1 MMNSSGRRNF
11 MQQMGR
17 LNMHSLTV
25 QFFLYDR
32 EGEVGNGFFVCSFQV
47 PKVFPNMFPKMLPI
61 TPYGL
66 PIVQL
71 PCI

>member
-1 MMNSSGRRNF
+1 MNSSGRKNF

-17 LNMHSLTV
+17 LNMHSLIV
-25 QFFLYDR
+25 QFCLY
-32 EGEVGNGFFVCSFQV
+32 EGEGKVGNEFFVYSLQV
-47 PKVFPNMFPKMLPI
+47 PKVFPNMFPHMLPI
-61 TPYGL
+61 APYGL

>member
-1 MMNSSGRRNF
+1 MMNISGKKNF

-17 LNMHSLTV
+17 LSMHSLTIL
-25 QFFLYDR
+25 FFFNDR
-32 EGEVGNGFFVCSFQV
+32 EGEVGIFLFV
-47 PKVFPNMFPKMLPI
+47 PIKFPNMFPKMLPI